1 MNSMVTINQKS
12 IIDTQKIKKKE
23 LKFDTEENY
32 QTKEQRLKE
41 EETENHKNN

>member
-1 MNSMVTINQKS
+1 MNYMVTINQKS

-23 LKFDTEENY
+23 LKFDTEENH
-32 QTKEQRLKE
+32 QTKEKRLKE